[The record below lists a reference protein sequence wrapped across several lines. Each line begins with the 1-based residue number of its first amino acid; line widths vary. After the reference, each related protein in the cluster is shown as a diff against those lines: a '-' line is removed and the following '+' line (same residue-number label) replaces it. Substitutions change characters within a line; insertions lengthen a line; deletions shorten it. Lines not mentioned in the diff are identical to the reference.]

1 MNLRDWYYKQ
11 IVTQGDL
18 DEAFE
23 WAEDA
28 DREIVMDLG
37 FSGIVSNY
45 TPTETPTPGMAIRV
59 GGPGVAFGKSGERI
73 QLVNT
78 EDVDASVDEYGS
90 STAVASSGNEKYI
103 SLFVRFARNAQD
115 PVVDGNGVEVY
126 TRQYESYTL
135 FIRQGAEA
143 AVGAA
148 TKPALLGDALLIGD
162 VLLSYGQTEINTG
175 DILKDRREDFFRETY
190 STLGDKTFG
199 DVHSALQDLYTVL
212 ESWSG
217 SLPFTFGQQWAG
229 SVDVAGPAPPPN
241 TMQKAL
247 DAIVY
252 DLAKVT
258 TDSGLKKIGAEG
270 YTTGGSHVTW
280 GDTTAY
286 AALVATAD
294 AIDGHVAGGA
304 PNHAAT
310 AITFSDE
317 TWITGAT
324 VQAAFASIV
333 TALASQVNGTE
344 GASRIGVSVHDYMPS
359 GTLQAGLEA
368 IIEELQK
375 QPATGASGSDQ
386 VGVKAISVTS
396 GTLGWGI
403 VQNTLTQFLQ
413 SLINIIGG
421 NSTANDGAS
430 RVGFYDGTTPSDVR
444 SALQTLQAGVTNS
457 VAKSSKDYQGGGLH
471 EQAELIV
478 RQGRVSMLPK
488 NLGYSGLAS
497 NIFGDAHSGYP
508 WLGENAHA
516 PDSSYQFKD
525 IGIMN
530 HDFGDGYGSR
540 PGIVYVYS
548 TGPTGNNFALLYDP
562 HNKSAGPVIST
573 NIYASAGVAASA
585 AICDGSAL
593 VVMFDDDTLRR
604 FAITGGAFVEDTS
617 FSWPVSLPAGG
628 VASDQKDALC
638 FIGGSNIFVVC
649 GALAMNAATGP
660 FIIYNKEGV
669 QQSEGPG
676 GRSSATEYSDGGI
689 CYDGTDVYVS
699 TLDGTT
705 ARVCAVSTANCAN
718 GGSNGPWA
726 QSGNTRVR
734 SLLWDGRAIWV
745 PARLQD
751 GTTAVRLGNI
761 VDPSGTPDY
770 NPLEFKLAYTGGTS
784 AQHHPLYMVF
794 DGMNVWCQS
803 EDDDTNDYLYI
814 EKFPVMRV
822 DDKNDNK
829 ESSEVLR
836 LVDGWASGSYAPAR
850 MLFDGIHIHG
860 AFARNVDDTI
870 RVPFINHR

>member
-333 TALASQVNGTE
+333 
-344 GASRIGVSVHDYMPS
+344 
-359 GTLQAGLEA
+359 
-368 IIEELQK
+368 
-375 QPATGASGSDQ
+375 
-386 VGVKAISVTS
+386 
-396 GTLGWGI
+396 
-403 VQNTLTQFLQ
+403 
-413 SLINIIGG
+413 NIIGG